1 MPTILEVRIEPVIGM
16 VLSTNVAVR
25 MLMCLLRYSRSRNHA
40 CRQARSETSENAIRQ
55 INKAAS
61 YAVTSHIPAFLR
73 QHAHLLHGKGR
84 KEDAPTVDNAGADED
99 DGNDSDFDRDDGVR
113 KKDSL
118 LSACLCRLFQSMVLP
133 ARIVG
138 GAPACW
144 KFIRWRSEILYGS
157 RMSFPVARRGRF
169 YEQLKKIQ
177 RLRVRTPSCKSGL
190 TRCPALLQDA

>member
-1 MPTILEVRIEPVIGM
+1 M
-16 VLSTNVAVR
+16 S
-25 MLMCLLRYSRSRNHA
+25 MCLLRYSRSRNYA
-40 CRQARSETSENAIRQ
+40 CRQARIKTSENAVRQ
-55 INKAAS
+55 IDKVAS

-84 KEDAPTVDNAGADED
+84 KEDAPTVDNAGADGD

-118 LSACLCRLFQSMVLP
+118 LSTCLCRLQNMVFA
-133 ARIVG
+133 ARIIV
-138 GAPACW
+138 GAPARW
-144 KFIRWRSEILYGS
+144 KIIRWRSKGLCGS

-177 RLRVRTPSCKSGL
+177 RLRVRTPSCKNGL
-190 TRCPALLQDA
+190 TRCPARTPTGTGCLNKP